1 MFFDVRL
8 YCFRSDTQFQ
18 CYLFVRSALADLLE
32 NVALARTQRLRNG
45 RSRVCGQIRL
55 MDFRDLLYSVQ
66 ERVASICFNRPR
78 SPNAL
83 TTGMLGEISDANN
96 A

>member
-1 MFFDVRL
+1 
-8 YCFRSDTQFQ
+8 
-18 CYLFVRSALADLLE
+18 
-32 NVALARTQRLRNG
+32 
-45 RSRVCGQIRL
+45 

-66 ERVASICFNRPR
+66 ERVASVRFNRPG